1 MVQNYTF
8 NKKWPPHW
16 HSGGINVKKSGNVKW
31 DARAA
36 SQIILKSLDCL
47 EILEN
52 GYNLKEMIFS
62 APKWAGQGGQI
73 SLGPSSRFKPWR
85 SRKNSITH
93 PLVIPKSWFV
103 KLPPLF
109 PKVIDGTKL

>member
-73 SLGPSSRFKPWR
+73 SLGGSFICKLWEN
-85 SRKNSITH
+85 RKKFH
-93 PLVIPKSWFV
+93 
-103 KLPPLF
+103 
-109 PKVIDGTKL
+109 